1 MTISLPQTFGTQ
13 IIPKRVNESSTF
25 HSSSHFQVAPSIAAL
40 STALGP
46 KLHDLRIGDARE
58 ADYEIAWAAYKRI
71 EPRYSRTNRML
82 ADM

>member
-1 MTISLPQTFGTQ
+1 MIISLPQTSGTQ
-13 IIPKRVNESSTF
+13 IIPKRVMVSSTF
-25 HSSSHFQVAPSIAAL
+25 HSSSRFQVNASIAAV
-40 STALGP
+40 STTLGP
-46 KLHDLRIGDARE
+46 KLRNLRIGDARE

>member
-1 MTISLPQTFGTQ
+1 MTISLPQTSGTQ

-25 HSSSHFQVAPSIAAL
+25 PSSPRFRAIP
-40 STALGP
+40 STAAVSTTSVP
-46 KLHDLRIGDARE
+46 KLRNLRTGDARE

>member
-1 MTISLPQTFGTQ
+1 MTISLPQTSGTQ
-13 IIPKRVNESSTF
+13 NIPKRVNESSTF
-25 HSSSHFQVAPSIAAL
+25 HSSPHFQVALSITTV
-40 STALGP
+40 STNP
-46 KLHDLRIGDARE
+46 DTKLRNLRIGDARE

>member
-1 MTISLPQTFGTQ
+1 MIISLPQTSGTQ
-13 IIPKRVNESSTF
+13 IIPKRANESSTF
-25 HSSSHFQVAPSIAAL
+25 HSSPRFQVVP
-40 STALGP
+40 STAAVSTTPVP
-46 KLHDLRIGDARE
+46 KLRNLRIGDARE